1 MIVMVKN
8 NSYLKAIPVLAAF
21 FVMGFC
27 DIVGISSDYMQKNFN
42 WSPTMTGFVPSMVFI
57 WFLFLGIPVGNRMS
71 KYGRKNTVLAS
82 MAVTVVGMFL
92 PLLVYSSVTCIIAYV
107 LLGVGNAILQISLNP
122 LLNNVISS
130 PRLLTSSLTAGQV
143 IKAVSSLV
151 GPEIVLFATLHFG
164 DDKWYYC
171 FPILGTITLFFALW
185 LTFTPIR
192 REQVEESKVSF
203 SDSFNLLK
211 NRTILILFF
220 GIFFIV
226 GVDVATNY
234 VSSKLMSIRYD
245 WTAEQVKFATSP
257 YRKMSIML
265 MILSVVIIISNLYGL
280 YTRNLVV
287 NLVVTVLLLLA
298 GKCIFLRKVDGIAL
312 LWKKLFNAG
321 AYLLLLGLCFEPF
334 QDGIKK
340 DPTTFSYFFVTSGL
354 AFLALLFLSI
364 VCDYFRCIK
373 STRFLVMSGQN
384 PMIAYVVGD
393 LLIMPLANILGIASL
408 LSYFQ
413 QNAWLG
419 FLQGAILTSLAVLVT
434 MFFTKIKWF
443 WRT

>member
-1 MIVMVKN
+1 MVKN

-27 DIVGISSDYMQKNFN
+27 DIVGISSDYMQKSFN

-92 PLLVYSSVTCIIAYV
+92 PLLVYSSVTCVIAYV
-107 LLGVGNAILQISLNP
+107 LLGIGNAILQISLNP

-171 FPILGTITLFFALW
+171 FPILGAITLFFALW

-192 REQVEESKVSF
+192 REQVEESKVSV

-211 NRTILILFF
+211 NRTILILFL

-245 WTAEQVKFATSP
+245 WTAEQVKFAPQVYFFSRTVGALLGAFLLTRIAGARYFKVNILACIMMLVLLISVQNP
-257 YRKMSIML
+257 AVSLLCIGGIGFFASSVFSIIYSMAFQECPTKMNHISGLML
-265 MILSVVIIISNLYGL
+265 TAVAGGG
-280 YTRNLVV
+280 
-287 NLVVTVLLLLA
+287 VVTPVIGFA
-298 GKCIFLRKVDGIAL
+298 ID
-312 LWKKLFNAG
+312 NAG
-321 AYLLLLGLCFEPF
+321 ITAGVIVILLCVLYLTYC
-334 QDGIKK
+334 
-340 DPTTFSYFFVTSGL
+340 
-354 AFLALLFLSI
+354 AFA
-364 VCDYFRCIK
+364 
-373 STRFLVMSGQN
+373 
-384 PMIAYVVGD
+384 VGERKCGEQTY
-393 LLIMPLANILGIASL
+393 N
-408 LSYFQ
+408 
-413 QNAWLG
+413 
-419 FLQGAILTSLAVLVT
+419 
-434 MFFTKIKWF
+434 K
-443 WRT
+443 